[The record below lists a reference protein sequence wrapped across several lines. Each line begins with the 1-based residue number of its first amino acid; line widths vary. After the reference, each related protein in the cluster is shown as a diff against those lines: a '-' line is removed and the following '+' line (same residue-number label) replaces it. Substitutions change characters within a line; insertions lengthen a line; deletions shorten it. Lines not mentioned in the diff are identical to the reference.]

1 MSNLTLARDGE
12 TDIIATRRFK
22 ASPEALYRAH
32 TDPELVRQWVLGP
45 PGWSMTVCVNEAR
58 PGGRIHYEWQHEDGQ
73 RFGITG
79 EMLEI
84 ESGARIVHSE
94 RMELGDAT
102 AEYRVE
108 TCFEADGEGALL
120 TLRMIFTDEATRETM
135 IETGMEHGMEAS
147 YARVDPLLTS
157 PGGQ

>member
-32 TDPELVRQWVLGP
+32 TDPELIRQWVLGP

-58 PGGRIHYEWQHEDGQ
+58 PGGRIHYEWQHEDGH

-120 TLRMIFTDEATRETM
+120 TLRMIFPDEATRETM
-135 IETGMEHGMEAS
+135 IETGMEHGIEAS